1 MTADSIYLVTVTSQ
15 AVGGSTETLCAHVNE
30 PKEPLSIVVTLRTD
44 DRNLTILQQG
54 SIKKDFYKCVR
65 FKFRT
70 VELQD
75 PYSNRIG
82 QWLNR
87 TTSVGILDLS
97 YSMSPEAAQGYY
109 TINAWD
115 DKNQQISHGFEI
127 KEYVLPKYEV
137 NIDFPSV
144 ITNQDKEVTL
154 KVCAKYT
161 YGKPVLGSVNA
172 EVCGQS
178 YGYYWRRRPLPEMVN
193 TDKTGCGSQVINVT
207 EFGLSSGG
215 SFQVN
220 CNVEESGTG
229 LTMQGSTSAVFTSDY
244 VSVHFE
250 DTPDTYRPGMA
261 FKGKVVV
268 TNSQSSVMKNVP
280 VILYAQY
287 GEKSVNMTL
296 TTDINGT
303 ARFSF
308 NTSSW
313 SELPVELRA
322 HHKEGKEPMDFEAYR
337 YYPSGYHYVRP
348 FHSNSKSFLMLT
360 KAPEKL
366 SCNSDATVTASYIIS
381 SSALKTGQKT
391 LDFFYIVLSRGSMV
405 QNGRLSVNTR
415 KENKGELT
423 FLLKN
428 TAGLTPY
435 AQVVVY
441 TVLPSGETVA
451 DSMDFPIEEC
461 LPNKVSLKFSSSTA
475 LPGEKTSLNLKASPG
490 SLCSVRAIDQSVLL
504 LRPEA
509 ELDAATV
516 LGMLPVQILSGY
528 PYNVEEWEPNHCLKP
543 WEIPAELARRK
554 RSILPMYFPYYV
566 NKNDVYNIFRGVGVK
581 IATNTDV
588 KAPVVCHHYN
598 TLMKESIVDDSG
610 RIDLA
615 GPEIV
620 QPVMGSGSNM
630 KGRAQKIRESFPET
644 WIWDLLSV
652 GKSGSV
658 DVAKT
663 VPDTITKFAAGA
675 FCTSNSGFGVAPKT
689 HLTVFK
695 PFFVSLALP
704 YSVIREETF
713 TLKATVFNYLP
724 KCIMVKVTLANS
736 PQFTAQP
743 CRGCTYTQCVC
754 SEESQTFQWIVTPS
768 ELGKVNITVRAEAVQ
783 SRELCGNEVVT
794 LPDKGRVD
802 AVMQSVL
809 VEAEGTKQSI
819 TQNELI
825 CLTDRPQETS
835 VSLTLPKVFVKGS
848 AKSFVTVL
856 GDLMGR
862 ALKNIGDLLAMPY
875 GCGEQNMLNFA
886 PNIYILQYLES
897 SGQLTPEIKKRAITF
912 LESGYQRELT
922 YKHDDGSYSA
932 FGRTGPSGNTWLTAF
947 VMKSFGGAKKYIFID
962 QANIDQAKDW
972 LKQHQQE
979 NGCFASVGTLF
990 NNMLKGGVSDE
1001 VTLSAYITA
1010 ALLEL
1015 GVPKTDEM
1023 VVNSLRCLKESSR
1036 NVANIYA
1043 TALLSYTFTLA
1054 GDEPMR
1060 QNLLSTLDQQA
1071 KRQGV
1076 GRYWTMAG
1084 NDQPTGSVEVETSAY
1099 VLLAL
1104 LSGPT
1109 LPGFGLN
1116 YSAGIVH
1123 WLSKQQNAY
1132 GGFSSTQDT
1141 VVALQALAKYST
1153 ATYNPEGSITVTVT
1167 SPSGQ
1172 RNQFTV
1178 NRNNRLLYQ
1187 EKQLQEATGSY
1198 KLRAEGAG
1206 CVFVQFALHYN
1217 IPPPPD
1223 SLAFK
1228 INANTGVCSNTRSP
1242 AFTLTTTVGY
1252 NGTRAETNMVII
1264 NVRLLSGYKP
1274 DETSLQAL
1282 REDPTIRRLDLDAD
1296 RVIFYLDSLK
1306 KNENKS
1312 ISLKLVQEVP
1322 VQNLRPAVVIVYDYY
1337 KISAGHQK
1345 SVPYSG
1351 SQQQS
1356 IQHRSA
1362 SLPLLYADT
1371 KPGHRSSE
1379 NIEMASIYLVTV
1391 TSQAVGGSTETL
1403 CAQIHEPKEPLSI
1416 VVTLR
1421 TDDRNLTIL
1430 QQASIKKDFYKCVP
1444 FKVPLVTA
1452 ESVASVDVAFQTV
1465 ELEDPYSNRIG
1476 QWLNQTTRIGILDLS
1491 HSMSPEAAQGYYTIN
1506 AWDEK
1511 NQQISHGFE
1520 IKEYVLPKYE
1530 VNINFPS
1537 VITIQDK
1544 EVTLKVCA
1552 KYTYGKPVLGS
1563 VNAKVCGQD
1572 YGYYWRRPLP
1582 DMVNV
1587 CKTYS
1592 MMTDKTGCGSQVI
1605 NVTEFG
1611 LSSGGSFQVNCNV
1624 EESGT
1629 GLNMKG
1635 STSAVFTSDYIS
1647 VHFED
1652 TPDTYRPG
1660 MAFKGKVVV
1669 TNPQSSLMKNEP
1681 VVVYAFYGDKKVNVT
1696 LTTDINGTARF
1707 SFNTSDW
1714 STLPVEL
1721 WAYHRGGKKRTDF
1734 EAFTY
1739 YPSSYLYVLSR
1750 GSMVQN
1756 DRLSVSVNNGKENK
1770 GELTFTLKKTAALTP
1785 YAQVVVYTVLPNR
1798 ETVADSMDFPIEEC
1812 LPNKVSLQFSSPTA
1826 LPGEKT
1832 SLNLKAN
1839 PGSLCSVRAIDQSV
1853 LLLRPEAELDA
1864 AAAFRLLPFQSLSGY
1879 PYEVDEWEP
1888 YPCLYPWEE
1897 IIPFA
1902 EPARRKRSLFR
1913 PYYGNRNDVYNI
1925 FRAVGIKIATNSDI
1939 KELRICQYG
1948 DMSIGGRD
1956 VMEDMKIASS
1966 GIGLD
1971 PNVEKHS
1978 ENMRK
1983 FFPETWI
1990 WDLISVGQ
1998 SGSVDVAKT
2007 VPDAITKWAA
2017 GAFCTSRVGFGV
2029 APKTNLTAFKP
2040 FFVSLALPYSVIRE
2054 ETFTLK
2060 ATVFNYL
2067 PKCIMVK
2074 VTLAGSPQFTAQ
2086 PCKDCTYTQCVCSE
2100 ESQTFQWIVT
2110 PSDLGKVNITV
2121 RAEAVQSRELCGNE
2135 VVTFPDKGR
2144 IDTVMQSILVA
2155 AEGTKQSISQNEAI
2169 CVTDCP
2175 QETSVSLTLPKVF
2188 VKDSAKSFIT
2198 VLGDLMGRALK
2209 NIGDLLAMPYGCGEQ
2224 NMLNFA
2230 PNIYI
2235 LQYLES
2241 SGQLTPEIK
2250 KRAITFLQSGYQG
2263 QLKYKHYDG
2272 SYSAFGTSDP
2282 SGNTWLTA
2290 FVMKSFGGAKKYIF
2304 IDQTN
2309 IDQAKNWLKRRQ
2321 QENGCFASVGKL
2333 YHIGMM
2339 GGVNDEVTLSAYI
2352 TAALLELGVQ
2362 KTDEM
2367 VAKSLACLKQSSLN
2381 ITNTYVTALLSYTF
2395 TLAGDEQMR
2404 QNLLS
2409 KLDKQ
2414 AKREGVGRYWTLTN
2428 NVQPT
2433 GSVEV
2438 ETSAY
2443 VLLAL
2448 LSGPTLPGFGLNY
2461 SVGIVHWL
2469 TKNQNAY
2476 GGFSST
2482 QDTVVALQALAK
2494 YSASTYN
2501 PEGSIT
2507 VTVTSPSGQNN
2518 QFTVNQNNRLL
2529 YQEKQLQEA
2538 TGTYKLRAEGKGCVF
2553 VQFALHYNI
2562 PPPPDSLAF
2571 KINASTGVCSDTR
2584 NPAFTLTTTA
2594 RYSGTR
2600 AETNMVIINVRL
2612 LSGYKPDETSLQA
2625 LREDPTI
2632 KRLDLD
2638 ADHVFF
2644 YLDSL
2649 KKNQKSISLQLAQEV
2664 PVQNLKPAVVIVY
2677 DYYKII
2683 YPKQFQYQVPV
2694 VTVESVASVDVVIRG
2709 NKTSLNKTTNIVIN
2723 PPSNLLFIQSD
2734 KPIYK
2739 PGQTIKFRIVSL
2751 DSNFLPRNQMF
2762 RTVELQDPYSNRI
2775 GQWLNRTTRIG
2786 ILDLSHSMSPEAAQG
2801 YYTINAW
2808 DDKNQQISH
2817 GFEIK
2822 EYVLPKYEVNID
2834 FPSVITNQDK
2844 EVTLKVCAKYTY
2856 GKPVL
2861 GSVNAKT
2868 GKTGCGSQL
2877 INVTEFGLSS
2887 GGSFQVNCNVEESGT
2902 GITMQGSTSGVII
2915 HDYISV
2921 HFEDTV
2927 DTYRPGMIFKGKVM
2941 VTNSQSRP
2949 MKNEP
2954 VIVYAHYG
2962 GNNVNVT
2969 LTTDINGTGHFSFN
2983 TSDWA
2988 EQNVQL
2994 QVLSRG
3000 RSVRMGSL
3008 SVSVNTGKENK
3019 GELTFLLKNTA
3030 GLTPYAQVVVY
3041 TVLPNRETVA
3051 DSMNFPIEE
3060 CLPNKVSLNVS
3071 SPTALPGEKISL
3083 NLKANPGSLC
3093 SVRAIDQSVLL
3104 LRPEAELNTEF
3115 VFRML
3120 PVQILSGYPYNIE
3133 ELEPYPCRYPWE
3145 VIPFAEPARRKR
3157 SRIYYPYYDNK
3168 NDVYNIFKA
3177 VGIKIATNS
3186 DVKAPV
3192 VCRYYNTFKKES
3204 IMDNGG
3210 SLGFDVENSMRVNM
3224 PVPDVVLPPKV
3235 EERTENIRKSF
3246 LETWIWD
3253 LIPVGKS
3260 GSVDI
3265 AKTVPDTITKWAAGA
3280 FCTSNAGFGVA
3291 PKTDLI
3297 AFKPFFVSLTLPY
3310 SVIREETFTLKATV
3324 FNYLPKCIMVKVTL
3338 ADSPQFTAQPCKG
3351 CTYTQ
3356 CVCSEESQTFQWIV
3370 TPSELGKVNITVR
3383 AEAVKS
3389 QELCG
3394 NEVVTLPDKG
3404 RVDAVMQSVLV
3415 QAEGTKQSVTQNE
3428 LICLTDGPYNTSV
3441 SLTLPKVFVKD
3452 SAKCFITVLGDL
3464 MGRALKN
3471 IADLLAMPYGC
3482 GEQNMLVFA
3491 PNIYI
3496 LQYLESSGQLTPEI
3510 KNRAITFLQSGYQ
3523 RELTYKH
3530 YDGSYSAFGMSDPS
3544 GNTWWVWLTAF
3555 VMKSFGGAKKYI
3567 FIDQTNIDQAKD
3579 WLKRQQKENG
3589 CFASVGTLYHI
3600 DMMGGVNDEVSLS
3613 AYITAALLELG
3624 IPNTNEMVAKSLVCL
3639 KEYSRNI
3646 TNTYVTALLSYTFT
3660 LAGDE
3665 QMRQNLLSKLDQQAS
3680 REGVGRYWT
3689 MANNAQPTGSVE
3701 VETSAYVLLALLS
3714 GPTLPGFGLDYSA
3727 GIVHWLT
3734 KKQNAYGG
3742 FSSTQ
3747 DTVVALQALAKYSA
3761 AIYNPEGT
3769 ITVTVTSPSG
3779 QRIQFT
3785 VNRNNR
3791 LLYQE
3796 KQLQEATGTY
3806 KLRAEGKGCVFV
3818 QFALHYNI
3826 PPPPDSLAFKIS
3838 ASTVCN
3844 NTVNPAFTLN
3854 TTVRYDG
3861 TRAET
3866 NMVIINV
3873 RLLSGYKPDETS
3885 LQALREDPTIK
3896 RLDLDADHVF
3906 FYLDSLKKNQVKS
3919 ISLKLVQEVPVQ
3931 NLKPAVVIVYDY
3943 YKTSEMSV
3951 IDYTSPC
3958 A

>member
-1 MTADSIYLVTVTSQ
+1 MLLLLLSPLLLLLQCSLTSGATDPIYLVTVTSQ

-65 FKFRT
+65 FKVPVVTVESVASVDVVIRGDKSLNLNKTTKILINPPFQNLLFIQSDRPIYKPGQTIKIRIVSLDSNLLPHNQVFRT

-193 TDKTGCGSQVINVT
+193 VCKKYTMKTDKTGCGSQVINVT

-415 KENKGELT
+415 
-423 FLLKN
+423 
-428 TAGLTPY
+428 
-435 AQVVVY
+435 
-441 TVLPSGETVA
+441 
-451 DSMDFPIEEC
+451 
-461 LPNKVSLKFSSSTA
+461 
-475 LPGEKTSLNLKASPG
+475 
-490 SLCSVRAIDQSVLL
+490 
-504 LRPEA
+504 
-509 ELDAATV
+509 
-516 LGMLPVQILSGY
+516 
-528 PYNVEEWEPNHCLKP
+528 
-543 WEIPAELARRK
+543 
-554 RSILPMYFPYYV
+554 
-566 NKNDVYNIFRGVGVK
+566 
-581 IATNTDV
+581 
-588 KAPVVCHHYN
+588 
-598 TLMKESIVDDSG
+598 
-610 RIDLA
+610 
-615 GPEIV
+615 
-620 QPVMGSGSNM
+620 
-630 KGRAQKIRESFPET
+630 
-644 WIWDLLSV
+644 
-652 GKSGSV
+652 
-658 DVAKT
+658 
-663 VPDTITKFAAGA
+663 
-675 FCTSNSGFGVAPKT
+675 
-689 HLTVFK
+689 
-695 PFFVSLALP
+695 
-704 YSVIREETF
+704 
-713 TLKATVFNYLP
+713 
-724 KCIMVKVTLANS
+724 
-736 PQFTAQP
+736 
-743 CRGCTYTQCVC
+743 
-754 SEESQTFQWIVTPS
+754 
-768 ELGKVNITVRAEAVQ
+768 
-783 SRELCGNEVVT
+783 
-794 LPDKGRVD
+794 
-802 AVMQSVL
+802 
-809 VEAEGTKQSI
+809 
-819 TQNELI
+819 
-825 CLTDRPQETS
+825 
-835 VSLTLPKVFVKGS
+835 
-848 AKSFVTVL
+848 
-856 GDLMGR
+856 
-862 ALKNIGDLLAMPY
+862 
-875 GCGEQNMLNFA
+875 
-886 PNIYILQYLES
+886 
-897 SGQLTPEIKKRAITF
+897 
-912 LESGYQRELT
+912 
-922 YKHDDGSYSA
+922 
-932 FGRTGPSGNTWLTAF
+932 
-947 VMKSFGGAKKYIFID
+947 
-962 QANIDQAKDW
+962 
-972 LKQHQQE
+972 
-979 NGCFASVGTLF
+979 
-990 NNMLKGGVSDE
+990 
-1001 VTLSAYITA
+1001 
-1010 ALLEL
+1010 
-1015 GVPKTDEM
+1015 
-1023 VVNSLRCLKESSR
+1023 
-1036 NVANIYA
+1036 
-1043 TALLSYTFTLA
+1043 
-1054 GDEPMR
+1054 
-1060 QNLLSTLDQQA
+1060 
-1071 KRQGV
+1071 
-1076 GRYWTMAG
+1076 
-1084 NDQPTGSVEVETSAY
+1084 
-1099 VLLAL
+1099 
-1104 LSGPT
+1104 
-1109 LPGFGLN
+1109 
-1116 YSAGIVH
+1116 
-1123 WLSKQQNAY
+1123 
-1132 GGFSSTQDT
+1132 
-1141 VVALQALAKYST
+1141 
-1153 ATYNPEGSITVTVT
+1153 
-1167 SPSGQ
+1167 
-1172 RNQFTV
+1172 
-1178 NRNNRLLYQ
+1178 
-1187 EKQLQEATGSY
+1187 
-1198 KLRAEGAG
+1198 
-1206 CVFVQFALHYN
+1206 
-1217 IPPPPD
+1217 
-1223 SLAFK
+1223 
-1228 INANTGVCSNTRSP
+1228 
-1242 AFTLTTTVGY
+1242 
-1252 NGTRAETNMVII
+1252 
-1264 NVRLLSGYKP
+1264 
-1274 DETSLQAL
+1274 
-1282 REDPTIRRLDLDAD
+1282 
-1296 RVIFYLDSLK
+1296 
-1306 KNENKS
+1306 
-1312 ISLKLVQEVP
+1312 
-1322 VQNLRPAVVIVYDYY
+1322 
-1337 KISAGHQK
+1337 
-1345 SVPYSG
+1345 
-1351 SQQQS
+1351 
-1356 IQHRSA
+1356 
-1362 SLPLLYADT
+1362 
-1371 KPGHRSSE
+1371 
-1379 NIEMASIYLVTV
+1379 
-1391 TSQAVGGSTETL
+1391 
-1403 CAQIHEPKEPLSI
+1403 
-1416 VVTLR
+1416 
-1421 TDDRNLTIL
+1421 
-1430 QQASIKKDFYKCVP
+1430 
-1444 FKVPLVTA
+1444 
-1452 ESVASVDVAFQTV
+1452 
-1465 ELEDPYSNRIG
+1465 
-1476 QWLNQTTRIGILDLS
+1476 
-1491 HSMSPEAAQGYYTIN
+1491 
-1506 AWDEK
+1506 
-1511 NQQISHGFE
+1511 
-1520 IKEYVLPKYE
+1520 
-1530 VNINFPS
+1530 
-1537 VITIQDK
+1537 
-1544 EVTLKVCA
+1544 
-1552 KYTYGKPVLGS
+1552 
-1563 VNAKVCGQD
+1563 
-1572 YGYYWRRPLP
+1572 
-1582 DMVNV
+1582 
-1587 CKTYS
+1587 
-1592 MMTDKTGCGSQVI
+1592 
-1605 NVTEFG
+1605 
-1611 LSSGGSFQVNCNV
+1611 
-1624 EESGT
+1624 
-1629 GLNMKG
+1629 
-1635 STSAVFTSDYIS
+1635 
-1647 VHFED
+1647 
-1652 TPDTYRPG
+1652 
-1660 MAFKGKVVV
+1660 
-1669 TNPQSSLMKNEP
+1669 
-1681 VVVYAFYGDKKVNVT
+1681 
-1696 LTTDINGTARF
+1696 
-1707 SFNTSDW
+1707 
-1714 STLPVEL
+1714 
-1721 WAYHRGGKKRTDF
+1721 
-1734 EAFTY
+1734 
-1739 YPSSYLYVLSR
+1739 
-1750 GSMVQN
+1750 
-1756 DRLSVSVNNGKENK
+1756 KENK

-2649 KKNQKSISLQLAQEV
+2649 KKNQVKSISLQLAQEV

-2677 DYYKII
+2677 DYYKI
-2683 YPKQFQYQVPV
+2683 
-2694 VTVESVASVDVVIRG
+2694 
-2709 NKTSLNKTTNIVIN
+2709 
-2723 PPSNLLFIQSD
+2723 
-2734 KPIYK
+2734 
-2739 PGQTIKFRIVSL
+2739 
-2751 DSNFLPRNQMF
+2751 
-2762 RTVELQDPYSNRI
+2762 
-2775 GQWLNRTTRIG
+2775 
-2786 ILDLSHSMSPEAAQG
+2786 
-2801 YYTINAW
+2801 
-2808 DDKNQQISH
+2808 
-2817 GFEIK
+2817 
-2822 EYVLPKYEVNID
+2822 
-2834 FPSVITNQDK
+2834 
-2844 EVTLKVCAKYTY
+2844 
-2856 GKPVL
+2856 
-2861 GSVNAKT
+2861 
-2868 GKTGCGSQL
+2868 
-2877 INVTEFGLSS
+2877 
-2887 GGSFQVNCNVEESGT
+2887 
-2902 GITMQGSTSGVII
+2902 
-2915 HDYISV
+2915 
-2921 HFEDTV
+2921 
-2927 DTYRPGMIFKGKVM
+2927 
-2941 VTNSQSRP
+2941 
-2949 MKNEP
+2949 
-2954 VIVYAHYG
+2954 
-2962 GNNVNVT
+2962 
-2969 LTTDINGTGHFSFN
+2969 
-2983 TSDWA
+2983 
-2988 EQNVQL
+2988 
-2994 QVLSRG
+2994 
-3000 RSVRMGSL
+3000 
-3008 SVSVNTGKENK
+3008 
-3019 GELTFLLKNTA
+3019 
-3030 GLTPYAQVVVY
+3030 
-3041 TVLPNRETVA
+3041 
-3051 DSMNFPIEE
+3051 
-3060 CLPNKVSLNVS
+3060 
-3071 SPTALPGEKISL
+3071 
-3083 NLKANPGSLC
+3083 
-3093 SVRAIDQSVLL
+3093 
-3104 LRPEAELNTEF
+3104 
-3115 VFRML
+3115 
-3120 PVQILSGYPYNIE
+3120 
-3133 ELEPYPCRYPWE
+3133 
-3145 VIPFAEPARRKR
+3145 
-3157 SRIYYPYYDNK
+3157 
-3168 NDVYNIFKA
+3168 
-3177 VGIKIATNS
+3177 
-3186 DVKAPV
+3186 
-3192 VCRYYNTFKKES
+3192 
-3204 IMDNGG
+3204 
-3210 SLGFDVENSMRVNM
+3210 
-3224 PVPDVVLPPKV
+3224 
-3235 EERTENIRKSF
+3235 
-3246 LETWIWD
+3246 
-3253 LIPVGKS
+3253 
-3260 GSVDI
+3260 
-3265 AKTVPDTITKWAAGA
+3265 
-3280 FCTSNAGFGVA
+3280 
-3291 PKTDLI
+3291 
-3297 AFKPFFVSLTLPY
+3297 
-3310 SVIREETFTLKATV
+3310 
-3324 FNYLPKCIMVKVTL
+3324 
-3338 ADSPQFTAQPCKG
+3338 
-3351 CTYTQ
+3351 
-3356 CVCSEESQTFQWIV
+3356 
-3370 TPSELGKVNITVR
+3370 
-3383 AEAVKS
+3383 
-3389 QELCG
+3389 
-3394 NEVVTLPDKG
+3394 
-3404 RVDAVMQSVLV
+3404 
-3415 QAEGTKQSVTQNE
+3415 
-3428 LICLTDGPYNTSV
+3428 
-3441 SLTLPKVFVKD
+3441 
-3452 SAKCFITVLGDL
+3452 
-3464 MGRALKN
+3464 
-3471 IADLLAMPYGC
+3471 
-3482 GEQNMLVFA
+3482 
-3491 PNIYI
+3491 
-3496 LQYLESSGQLTPEI
+3496 
-3510 KNRAITFLQSGYQ
+3510 
-3523 RELTYKH
+3523 
-3530 YDGSYSAFGMSDPS
+3530 
-3544 GNTWWVWLTAF
+3544 
-3555 VMKSFGGAKKYI
+3555 
-3567 FIDQTNIDQAKD
+3567 
-3579 WLKRQQKENG
+3579 
-3589 CFASVGTLYHI
+3589 
-3600 DMMGGVNDEVSLS
+3600 
-3613 AYITAALLELG
+3613 
-3624 IPNTNEMVAKSLVCL
+3624 
-3639 KEYSRNI
+3639 
-3646 TNTYVTALLSYTFT
+3646 
-3660 LAGDE
+3660 
-3665 QMRQNLLSKLDQQAS
+3665 
-3680 REGVGRYWT
+3680 
-3689 MANNAQPTGSVE
+3689 
-3701 VETSAYVLLALLS
+3701 
-3714 GPTLPGFGLDYSA
+3714 
-3727 GIVHWLT
+3727 
-3734 KKQNAYGG
+3734 
-3742 FSSTQ
+3742 
-3747 DTVVALQALAKYSA
+3747 
-3761 AIYNPEGT
+3761 
-3769 ITVTVTSPSG
+3769 
-3779 QRIQFT
+3779 
-3785 VNRNNR
+3785 
-3791 LLYQE
+3791 
-3796 KQLQEATGTY
+3796 
-3806 KLRAEGKGCVFV
+3806 
-3818 QFALHYNI
+3818 
-3826 PPPPDSLAFKIS
+3826 
-3838 ASTVCN
+3838 
-3844 NTVNPAFTLN
+3844 
-3854 TTVRYDG
+3854 
-3861 TRAET
+3861 
-3866 NMVIINV
+3866 
-3873 RLLSGYKPDETS
+3873 
-3885 LQALREDPTIK
+3885 
-3896 RLDLDADHVF
+3896 
-3906 FYLDSLKKNQVKS
+3906 
-3919 ISLKLVQEVPVQ
+3919 
-3931 NLKPAVVIVYDY
+3931 
-3943 YKTSEMSV
+3943 SEMSV
-3951 IDYTSPC
+3951 TDYTSPC
-3958 A
+3958 V